1 MQTIKPD
8 SIALFCFL
16 QGGINLANRLA
27 DVLPITCFIGE
38 EWQQEFLPFNGGP
51 AQSLRDAFT
60 DYSVLI
66 FIANSA
72 TAVPEISHYPE
83 GPALILIEKLSDY
96 QARALASSSGKATS
110 LIQYLNNVIAEFRYE
125 NSSGKSVFCQPLIRG
140 YHRQSDMACEARLV
154 ASR

>member
-1 MQTIKPD
+1 MQMIKPD
-8 SIALFCFL
+8 SIALFCL
-16 QGGINLANRLA
+16 SPGDINLANRLA
-27 DVLPITCFIGE
+27 DMLPITCFSGE
-38 EWQQEFLPFNGGP
+38 EWQQEFMPFNGGP
-51 AQSLRDAFT
+51 AQSLREAFT

-72 TAVPEISHYPE
+72 SRLPEISHYPA
-83 GPALILIEKLSDY
+83 GPALIFIEKLSDY

-125 NSSGKSVFCQPLIRG
+125 NASGKSVFCQPLIRG
-140 YHRQSDMACEARLV
+140 NHRQSDMACEARLV